1 MIQPKLS
8 LLPRS
13 LIIADHPLS
22 VPIYDGDGIL
32 LAEKGTV
39 LSFTVAL
46 NLSKQTDLYTIDKE
60 LLKAISAIKKNQGY
74 EERIAFKISSVIK
87 RFEKLEDELKVIFV
101 SPKEIDI
108 NPLLSTTIARI
119 QVLCEKSPDTA
130 LAKILLDEKSN
141 YTVRHSIHTATLC
154 ELASSFLNW
163 NKEER
168 RSLLGAALTMNISL
182 GLLQDELQTQSSP
195 LTGDQR
201 RIIDAHPTNSGSLLR
216 SLGVDNESWLDFVE
230 KHHETTDGKGYPLG
244 LQGSALPLGAVLL
257 NVADVYCA
265 KITGRT
271 YRTPIKPDIAARDIY
286 LVKNK
291 HDNDSIVQVF
301 VKILGL
307 YPPGSIVQ
315 LANKEIGI
323 VTKRGNQVNTP
334 AVKALLSPAGKRYGS
349 PVLRKT
355 DVKSFAVIRLMDPEI
370 IRHKVS
376 EELIWSTLS

>member
-1 MIQPKLS
+1 MMQPKLS
-8 LLPRS
+8 PLPRS

-22 VPIYDGDGIL
+22 VPIYDSDGIL

-39 LSFTVAL
+39 LSFSVAL
-46 NLSKQTDLYTIDKE
+46 NLSKHTDLYTIDKE
-60 LLKAISAIKKNQGY
+60 LVKALSTIKKNKGY
-74 EERIAFKISSVIK
+74 EEHLVFKISSVIK

-101 SPKEIDI
+101 SPKEVDI
-108 NPLLSTTIARI
+108 NALLSTIISRI

-141 YTVRHSIHTATLC
+141 YTVRHSLHTAILC
-154 ELASSFLNW
+154 ELATGFLNW
-163 NKEER
+163 NKNER

-195 LTGDQR
+195 LTDEQR
-201 RIIDAHPTNSGSLLR
+201 HIIDAHPASSAHLLKSLEIE
-216 SLGVDNESWLDFVE
+216 DKNWLDFVE
-230 KHHETTDGKGYPLG
+230 KHHETRDGKGYPLG
-244 LQGSALPLGAVLL
+244 LSDNELPIGAVLL

-271 YRTPIKPDIAARDIY
+271 YRTPIKADIAARDIY

-291 HDNDSIVQVF
+291 HDNDSVVQVF
-301 VKILGL
+301 VKVLGL

-323 VTKRGNQVNTP
+323 VTKRGSQVNTP
-334 AVKALLSPAGKRYGS
+334 TVKALLSPAGKRYGS

-355 DVKSFAVIRLMDPEI
+355 DVKSFTIVKLMDPEI

-376 EELIWSTLS
+376 EEIIWSTLS